1 MMPIVCPLEIK
12 NVGGIKL
19 RYTIIE
25 EEIKKYNT
33 INDDFPVFKLENVE
47 GSLSPGETSY
57 IIGSFRPLTNKHYRV
72 EVPLLYT
79 DNMNG
84 EQEDYIVLSGYGYN
98 PRLVTIPDLQSTFK
112 NMPKSLVYNNY
123 DGNMVQKC
131 GLSVEELDFG
141 IMDFTKTA
149 SQIFILYNY
158 SKNDCFNYEFNIPGF
173 NMSDE
178 FILEPSKGKLEPN
191 SHVIIKA
198 RLRPSNALSSYN
210 GQIQCVISW
219 LIQGDTKNV
228 SSRENLYVRVN
239 KKAKLKE
246 VISLVY
252 FSSYLILK
260 ILF

>member
-33 INDDFPVFKLENVE
+33 MNDDFPVFKLENVE

-57 IIGSFRPLTNKHYRV
+57 LIGSFRPLTNKHYQV
-72 EVPLLYT
+72 TVPIIYT
-79 DNMNG
+79 DNMNA

-98 PRLVTIPDLQSTFK
+98 PRLVTIPEDESKFR
-112 NMPKSLVYNNY
+112 NMPKLLIYNNFE
-123 DGNMVQKC
+123 GNMIQKC

-141 IMDFTKTA
+141 TMDNTKSA

-158 SKNDCFNYEFNIPGF
+158 SRNDFFNYEFNVPGF

-178 FILEPSKGKLEPN
+178 LILEPSKGKLEPN
-191 SHVIIKA
+191 SHSIIKA
-198 RLRPSNALSSYN
+198 RLKPSTALSSYN
-210 GQIQCVISW
+210 DQIQCVISW
-219 LIQGDTKNV
+219 LVQGDTKNV
-228 SSRENLYVRVN
+228 SSRENLFLRVS

-246 VISLVY
+246 VFFKS
-252 FSSYLILK
+252 F
-260 ILF
+260 